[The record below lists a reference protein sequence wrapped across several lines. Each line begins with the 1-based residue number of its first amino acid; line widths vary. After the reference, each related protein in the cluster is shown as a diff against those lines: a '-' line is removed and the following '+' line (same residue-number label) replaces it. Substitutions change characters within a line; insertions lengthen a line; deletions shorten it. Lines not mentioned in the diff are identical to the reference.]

1 MLKLPA
7 RFAPIVDYMNQ
18 CLQGAAHDAEHVL
31 RVLHYAADIA
41 YYTPGEKDMDV
52 LVAAA
57 MLHDIGRPAQD
68 KDGSLDHAAVGA
80 EMAYD
85 FLRSVGW
92 SDEKATHVKDC
103 IFTHRFRTDHPPA
116 SLEAMILFDSDK
128 LDVTGAMGVARS
140 FSYCTEIGEPYY
152 TKDANG
158 KIEDGSQRTKPG
170 GHSFFHEYH
179 FKLKDLAAH
188 MHTARAKEIATEH
201 KPAMDG
207 FYRLMLDE
215 VHTCYARGALVLPEL
230 LTGEPV

>member
-7 RFAPIVDYMNQ
+7 RFDPIVDYMNS
-18 CLQGAAHDAEHVL
+18 CLQGSTHDAEHVL

-41 YYTPGEKDMDV
+41 YYTSGSKDMDV
-52 LVAAA
+52 LLTAA

-68 KDGSLDHAAVGA
+68 RDANLDHASVGA
-80 EMAYD
+80 DMAYN
-85 FLRSVGW
+85 FLCSTGW
-92 SDEKATHVKDC
+92 SEEKATHVRDC

-116 SLEAMILFDSDK
+116 SLEAQILFDSDK

-140 FSYCTEIGEPYY
+140 FSYLTEHNEAYY
-152 TKDANG
+152 TKDADG
-158 KIEDGSQRTKPG
+158 HVEDGSQPAQLG
-170 GHSFFHEYH
+170 DHSFFREYH
-179 FKLKDLAAH
+179 FKLRDLADH
-188 MHTARAKEIATEH
+188 MHTARAKEIALEH

-230 LTGEPV
+230 LTDEPV

>member
-7 RFAPIVDYMNQ
+7 RFDPIVGYMNS
-18 CLQGAAHDAEHVL
+18 CLQGSTHDAEHVT

-41 YYTPGEKDMDV
+41 YYTLGDKDMDV
-52 LVAAA
+52 LLAAA

-68 KDGSLDHAAVGA
+68 KDPSIDHASIGA
-80 EMAYD
+80 DMAYD
-85 FLRSVGW
+85 FLRSIGW
-92 SDEKATHVKDC
+92 REEKAAHVRNC

-116 SLEAMILFDSDK
+116 SLEAKILFDSDK

-152 TKDANG
+152 TKDAKG
-158 KIEDGSQRTKPG
+158 KIEDGSLPAELG
-170 GHSFFHEYH
+170 DHSFFREYH
-179 FKLKDLAAH
+179 FKLRDLADR
-188 MHTARAKEIATEH
+188 MHTVRAKEIALEH

-215 VHTCYARGALVLPEL
+215 VHTCYARGALALPEL
-230 LTGEPV
+230 LTDEPV